1 MTTIKI
7 RTKIK
12 APVQTV
18 FDVSRDI
25 DIHQHSASPTNETAI
40 DGVTTGLI
48 NYNETVTWRGKHFGL
63 YLTHKSRIT
72 AMNLY
77 EYFVDEMEEGKFK
90 SFRHE
95 HLFNEKNGVTT
106 MKDKLYYEVPYG
118 FLGKLFDFLFLKNH
132 LINFLLE
139 RNKILKA
146 LSENEQTN
154 NGTLFTQ
161 KDDTKLISK
170 TP

>member
-1 MTTIKI
+1 MTSIKI
-7 RTKIK
+7 RIKIK
-12 APVQTV
+12 APIQTV
-18 FDVSRDI
+18 FDISRDI
-25 DIHQHSASPTNETAI
+25 DVHQQSASPTHETAI

-48 NYNETVTWRGKHFGL
+48 NFNETVTWRGKHFGF

-95 HLFNEKNGVTT
+95 HFFYEKNGITT

-118 FLGKLFDFLFLKNH
+118 LLGELFDFLFLKNH
-132 LINFLLE
+132 LINFLIE
-139 RNKILKA
+139 RNKILKK
-146 LSENEQTN
+146 LSENKQ
-154 NGTLFTQ
+154 
-161 KDDTKLISK
+161 
-170 TP
+170 